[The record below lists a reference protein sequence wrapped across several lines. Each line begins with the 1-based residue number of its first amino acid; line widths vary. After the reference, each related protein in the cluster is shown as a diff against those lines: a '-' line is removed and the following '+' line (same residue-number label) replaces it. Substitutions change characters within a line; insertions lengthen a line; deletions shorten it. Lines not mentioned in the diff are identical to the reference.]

1 MTTVAA
7 ARGQLDRVAERLSR
21 SAVSDP
27 SPTDRVDISHI
38 SHEMVGLLTAR
49 STMKTAVQLARTAEE
64 VQRHAINLLA

>member
-1 MTTVAA
+1 LTTVAA

-27 SPTDRVDISHI
+27 SPTDRVDI